1 MKHSEKQNSSTDTT
15 LARVL
20 IILTVAVLI
29 IPNVALSIMG
39 HFSLLEAGA
48 NILLPAGVLVFML
61 TWRNHPGSNVLWMLP
76 FMALAAF
83 QIVLLFLYADGSIIG
98 VDMFL
103 NVATTNP
110 SEAEELLDNLWPAIA
125 TVVTLYLPIIILAI
139 VCIVRKVK
147 TSNRSLGR
155 FRTGAMILSV
165 SGAIVTGA
173 CILEEPYYSVDED
186 LYPVN
191 VLVNLSTAVNRSH
204 NSGNYFETSRNATY
218 HAHSTRPDNLREVYV
233 AVVGETSR
241 ADNWQFFGYDR
252 YTTPRLCS
260 LPVGTLTGFGK
271 TFSES
276 NTTHKAVPLLLSNVT
291 AETFNDKINESKSVI
306 TAFKEA
312 GFKTAYISMQCRNH
326 SYIDYFGEEADT
338 TIFVREPQPGEIVDG
353 YYDYDMLAQ
362 LDSLLSQGDT
372 KLLVVLH
379 QYGSHFNYVDR
390 YPREEAYFLPDKS
403 AAADASNR
411 GQLVNAYDNSIRH
424 TDNLLYNIIERLDS
438 VNCVGGMIYASDHG
452 EDIFDDARS
461 RFLHA
466 SPTPTYFQL
475 HVPMLVYMT
484 PKLQQRDPSLINQAR
499 LHQNAEVSS
508 SQSYTPTLLSIA
520 GIKSPDVDRTKALT
534 SKHYTEPEERVFL
547 SDRNKAQN
555 LYQSGFAAEDFQRM
569 ERLSHS

>member
-1 MKHSEKQNSSTDTT
+1 MKHSDKKNSSINAI

-48 NILLPAGVLVFML
+48 NILLPAGILVFLL
-61 TWRNHPGSNVLWMLP
+61 TWRNRPGSNVLWLLP
-76 FMALAAF
+76 FMILAAF

-110 SEAEELLDNLWPAIA
+110 SEAGELLDNLGPAIA
-125 TVVTLYLPIIILAI
+125 TVVALYLPVIVIAI
-139 VCIVRKVK
+139 VCIVKKVR
-147 TSNRSLGR
+147 TSDRTLNR
-155 FRTGAMILSV
+155 FRTSAMLLSV
-165 SGAIVTGA
+165 GGAIVTGA
-173 CILEEPYYSVDED
+173 CILEEPYYSIDED

-191 VLVNLSTAVNRSH
+191 VITNLTTAVNRAHTSA
-204 NSGNYFETSRNATY
+204 NYFETSRNATY

-260 LPVGTLTGFGK
+260 LPAGTITGFGK

-276 NTTHKAVPLLLSNVT
+276 NTTHKAVPLLLSNLT
-291 AETFNDKINESKSVI
+291 AENFNNEINKSKSVI

-312 GFKTAYISMQCRNH
+312 GFKTAYVSMQCRNH

-338 TIFVREPQPGEIVDG
+338 TIFVREPQPGEIVEG
-353 YYDYDMLAQ
+353 FYDYDMLAQ
-362 LDSLLSQGDT
+362 LDTLLSRNDT

-390 YPREEAYFLPDKS
+390 YPREEAYFLPDK
-403 AAADASNR
+403 AAEADAANR

-438 VNCVGGMIYASDHG
+438 VNCVGGMVYASDHG
-452 EDIFDDARS
+452 EDIFDDSRS

-484 PKLQQRDPSLINQAR
+484 PRLQQRDPSLMNQAR
-499 LHQNAEVSS
+499 LHQNSEVSS

-520 GIKSPDVDRTKALT
+520 GIKSPDVDRSKSLT
-534 SKHYTEPEERVFL
+534 SKAYTEPKERVFL
-547 SDRNKAQN
+547 SDRNKTQN
-555 LYQSGFAAEDFQRM
+555 LYQAGFAAEDFQRL
-569 ERLSHS
+569 ERLNHI